1 MPTDRE
7 IYVYTIEYLPDNA
20 FLSSS
25 LEINPGSC
33 PCGPVADP
41 IINNC

>member
-1 MPTDRE
+1 M
-7 IYVYTIEYLPDNA
+7 IGIFNLPDNA

-33 PCGPVADP
+33 PCGPVAEP
-41 IINNC
+41 IDGIKGACI

>member
-1 MPTDRE
+1 MN
-7 IYVYTIEYLPDNA
+7 VLPDNA

-41 IINNC
+41 SFEKWDKLLDKIQR